1 MGIAACDLPAPEHLE
16 LHAGDAE
23 SVAPRLRH
31 DGALFVGAGS
41 AEVLGDYGAGPNHV
55 LTTGRIAC
63 SIGGLCDLTFLC
75 VRTRLAIDDAVGA
88 RDLIED
94 AAWLG
99 RVEGLEAHARSAE
112 RRLGGQGPA

>member
-1 MGIAACDLPAPEHLE
+1 
-16 LHAGDAE
+16 
-23 SVAPRLRH
+23 
-31 DGALFVGAGS
+31 LFVGAES

-55 LTTGRIAC
+55 LPTGRIAR

-75 VRTRLAIDDAVGA
+75 VRTRLAIDDPVGA
-88 RDLIED
+88 RDLVED

-112 RRLGGQGPA
+112 RRLGGRARVIPRRVRHPPGENDESQDDRRS